1 MPLPP
6 TRHDW
11 PRLLSELVTQLDS
24 GRIYNRDL
32 DGLSVALT
40 EVDVAMN
47 RRIYI
52 RSRTAPRPH

>member
-1 MPLPP
+1 
-6 TRHDW
+6 
-11 PRLLSELVTQLDS
+11 LLSELVTQLDS

-40 EVDVAMN
+40 AVDVALN